1 MQIFLFGFIIN
12 SVNSAINILGGYMK
26 YFLKKSTNKTGVYLQ
41 IYESHYIPG
50 KGGRNKSYKALG
62 YVEELIKQGI
72 EDPIAHFQKEVN
84 LLNEEYS
91 NLNAKEIGGVSV
103 SKNVGYFLLKAMI
116 DKLDIDR
123 ALHLMSS
130 NKKFQF
136 AVSDFLRKMIYA
148 QVVNPSSKHTAYEKI
163 IPELFSF
170 DESSL
175 SYDQIL
181 TGTEYIGSDYPKYIE
196 LFNVAISKIWKRD
209 ASKVFFD
216 CTNYYFEIDLPRSDL
231 QKGPCKMGTHNPIIG
246 QALLLDANQIPIGMQ
261 MYPGNESEKP
271 YIRSLIEEMKER
283 YDVSG
288 RVIQVADKGLNCAK
302 NIYAAVKE
310 AKDGYIFSKSV
321 HGKNLPDIE
330 KKWLLLD
337 DDEENKWYEVRDKQ
351 NNLLYKY
358 KEKIDVF
365 PYSFTPEEPG
375 AKKIKKKKKK
385 KRIVT
390 YNPKKKKKQC
400 LQINKE
406 VDKVTNLMSIKANA
420 KKEYGDAVKY
430 VTFNATDEKGDEVDI
445 VSSLNQEKIDEDK
458 KYAGFNL
465 IVTSE
470 TRMSG
475 REIYKAY
482 HGLWRIE
489 ESFRIMK
496 SYLDARPAFVQKQ
509 ETIYGHFLINY
520 LSLVVLRLL
529 ELKEFNDE
537 LPLNQI
543 ITYIRDFRVTET
555 AEKSYINT
563 TTNNA
568 TYKKVRETLGIAKIG
583 NLYLTEKNIFNILN
597 SKI

>member
-1 MQIFLFGFIIN
+1 
-12 SVNSAINILGGYMK
+12 MK

-358 KEKIDVF
+358 KETIDVF

-375 AKKIKKKKKK
+375 AKKIHFEVRE

-390 YNPKKKKKQC
+390 YNPSLAKKQC

-430 VTFNATDEKGDEVDI
+430 VTFNATDEKGDGVDI

-597 SKI
+597 SEI